1 MFICLQKK
9 GILPVN
15 QLKLSAVCSTA
26 VLKTFY
32 KKNSFLSL
40 PLQDKRKGTVNS
52 LSSLSK
58 LLGVSLQ
65 QQKFLGNFSKTC
77 NLLSK
82 T

>member
-9 GILPVN
+9 GILLVN

-40 PLQDKRKGTVNS
+40 PLQDKKKGTVNS
-52 LSSLSK
+52 LSSFSK

-65 QQKFLGNFSKTC
+65 QQKFRAMLAKPATY
-77 NLLSK
+77 
-82 T
+82 

>member
-1 MFICLQKK
+1 MFNCCTKNILQ
-9 GILPVN
+9 
-15 QLKLSAVCSTA
+15 
-26 VLKTFY
+26 
-32 KKNSFLSL
+32 KNSFLSL
-40 PLQDKRKGTVNS
+40 PLQDKRKGTVHS

-65 QQKFLGNFSKTC
+65 QQKFSGNFSKTC